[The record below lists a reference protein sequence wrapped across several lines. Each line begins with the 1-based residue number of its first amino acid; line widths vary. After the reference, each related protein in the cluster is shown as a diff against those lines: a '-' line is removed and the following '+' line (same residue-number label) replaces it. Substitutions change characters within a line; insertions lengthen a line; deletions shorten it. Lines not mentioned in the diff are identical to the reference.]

1 MGRFCLKEFR
11 GGGRRV
17 DWLLGWMFAL
27 FVAGI
32 GLIIAQAINTYD
44 GRQNNYSLEIQTNCV
59 Q

>member
-1 MGRFCLKEFR
+1 MVAALWGVFVWKEFR

-32 GLIIAQAINTYD
+32 GLIIAAGN
-44 GRQNNYSLEIQTNCV
+44 
-59 Q
+59 